1 MKTSTNTRRTL
12 MASLLGLGLLA
23 LPAMLPGDAAARVVQ
38 VGSCSQAVGPFNT
51 QNQAFRVLREARARG
66 YATGPVY
73 GQGGVVSRY
82 SNRRW
87 YFTVYYAC

>member
-1 MKTSTNTRRTL
+1 MKISNIVGGAL
-12 MASLLGLGLLA
+12 VASVIGVGLLTLSA
-23 LPAMLPGDAAARVVQ
+23 VPAPAKVSQ
-38 VGSCSQAVGPFNT
+38 VRSCSQAVGPFYT
-51 QNQAFRVLREARARG
+51 QNQAYRGLREARARG

-73 GQGGVVSRY
+73 GQGGIYSNY